1 LDYSSTPSHLF
12 THFTHHRLET
22 LPSTNINLLL
32 TMCAP
37 TREEFLATSIAPA
50 NPSPE
55 ETGCTICT
63 EDYNTTTH
71 TPVTFSDHASCKHT
85 FCTVCITTWLNTNGA
100 NTCPLCR
107 RQLFVLAPEEEEE
120 EEEVDRDM
128 NMDSDSD
135 LDDSDGSNLSDSD
148 EEDEE
153 DEDDESIPLSYLYRN
168 ELRLRMTPAEV
179 DHLLTT
185 IWHKFWNLLSTYRQH
200 ASAQAS
206 PDWPS
211 LDAYLPTK
219 TMLVTSFLAT
229 VSAATG
235 TDIAGA
241 LVGRKLGRLE
251 ALLSIVLG
259 VQKVLVR
266 AAHATQVGEAVPG
279 FPRRWATMYVWSL
292 NMSLLLGTP
301 PLPLARM
308 E

>member
-1 LDYSSTPSHLF
+1 LDYFSTPSHLF
-12 THFTHHRLET
+12 THFTHHHFKTPPPTSIHL
-22 LPSTNINLLL
+22 LPI
-32 TMCAP
+32 MCAP

-50 NPSPE
+50 NLSPE
-55 ETGCTICT
+55 EKACTICT

-120 EEEVDRDM
+120 EVDRDM

-135 LDDSDGSNLSDSD
+135 SDDSDSSNLSDSD
-148 EEDEE
+148 E
-153 DEDDESIPLSYLYRN
+153 DESIPLSYLYRN
-168 ELRLRMTPAEV
+168 GLRLRMTPTEV

-219 TMLVTSFLAT
+219 TMLVTSFMAT

-235 TDIAGA
+235 TDIEDL

-251 ALLSIVLG
+251 ALLSIVLD
-259 VQKVLVR
+259 VQKALVR
-266 AAHATQVGEAVPG
+266 GAHGRQVGEAVPG

-292 NMSLLLGTP
+292 NMSVLLGTTS
-301 PLPLARM
+301 LPLARM